1 MKTRSRARRGVALG
15 VAVVLITSGIAG
27 VTATH
32 GVAAAKITSA
42 LAILVGLGFL
52 NMARAKRSS

>member
-15 VAVVLITSGIAG
+15 VAVVLILSGIAG
-27 VTATH
+27 LTAAH
-32 GVAAAKITSA
+32 GVAASKITSA

-52 NMARAKRSS
+52 NMARQKRA